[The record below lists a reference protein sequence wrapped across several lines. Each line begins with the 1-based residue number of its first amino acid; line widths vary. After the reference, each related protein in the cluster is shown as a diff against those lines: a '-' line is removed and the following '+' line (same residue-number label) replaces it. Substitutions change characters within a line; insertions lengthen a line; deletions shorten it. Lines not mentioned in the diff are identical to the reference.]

1 MSNGASMVRISDAEV
16 VAQELHA
23 RYERAR
29 AITLIGRVSQKALF
43 GGRPDEVVFWAF
55 VFAHYC
61 GGDLSPAVA
70 GQLSA
75 FEPFIL
81 RDPSQPR

>member
-1 MSNGASMVRISDAEV
+1 MIRSADAKA
-16 VAQELHA
+16 VALELHA
-23 RYERAR
+23 RYEHGR

-43 GGRPDEVVFWAF
+43 SGRPDEVMFWAL

-61 GGDLSPAVA
+61 GGDLSPAVDN
-70 GQLSA
+70 QLDA

-81 RDPSQPR
+81 RDRYQQS

>member
-1 MSNGASMVRISDAEV
+1 MIRIPDARV

-23 RYERAR
+23 RYEHAR

-43 GGRPDEVVFWAF
+43 GGRPDEVMFWAL

-61 GGDLSPAVA
+61 GGDLSPAIDTQVD
-70 GQLSA
+70 A
-75 FEPFIL
+75 FQPFIV
-81 RDPSQPR
+81 RDPSQPS

>member
-1 MSNGASMVRISDAEV
+1 MIRIPDARV

-23 RYERAR
+23 RYEHAR

-43 GGRPDEVVFWAF
+43 GGRPDEVMFWAL

-61 GGDLSPAVA
+61 GGDLSPAIDT
-70 GQLSA
+70 QLDA
-75 FEPFIL
+75 FQPFIV
-81 RDPSQPR
+81 RDPSQPN